1 MRPPLSAACTDLAPL
16 EAILARHAGSE
27 GALLPVL
34 QDVQRVFGFVPS
46 AAVPR
51 IAGALNLSRAEIHGV
66 LDFYEELRTGPTGR
80 VRVQICRAEAC
91 RALGAGALE
100 GRGRRAARPGLRRDD
115 RRRQRHAASGLLP
128 GQLRLRPLGAH
139 R

>member
-66 LDFYEELRTGPTGR
+66 LDFYEELRTGPTGTN
-80 VRVQICRAEAC
+80 VCDLVVMA
-91 RALGAGALE
+91 ALPP
-100 GRGRRAARPGLRRDD
+100 RTSRRPRR
-115 RRRQRHAASGLLP
+115 L
-128 GQLRLRPLGAH
+128 
-139 R
+139 